1 MKTLPLLKA
10 VLTCDMN
17 MFKYSAGKNASKKKK
32 ILLLVFLFLVV
43 GFSVGY
49 YAYLLGKPLHKV
61 GLTYV
66 MLSLF
71 IFVVSIITLIEGIY
85 KSQGIL
91 FETKDNDLLFSL
103 PISRGKI
110 LFVRIF
116 KLILFQ
122 YLYNL
127 MFILPSFIVYIYF
140 EHPSISFYLISI
152 LMTLLIPIIPTVISC
167 LVGYLIKM
175 ISSKSKFKRIVQTL
189 LSSVV
194 CLGIFFLSFNLNS
207 FIENIAMKAT
217 SINDMLT
224 RIYYPVGAYISLIDK
239 FDIVVLVKLLLINI
253 IPFMLFIYFG
263 SKYYFEIISN
273 SKESNT
279 KKNKKEIE
287 VFKKNSPVKAL
298 TIKELRRY
306 FSSPVYMFNTTFGL
320 LLLVSLTILLC
331 IKGNSIIDMLL
342 SSKGI
347 EGDIDISLSLIYYIL
362 VLFSSSMTSISSSSI
377 SLEGKTINITKSLPI
392 SERDILRSKIIYPYI
407 IELPFI
413 LLSELIFF
421 VIFKVNIID
430 MLLIFCM
437 GIILVTLTSIIGVV
451 VNLKYPKMNASNDT
465 EVVKQSMSSMISV
478 FIGMGIFIISLILG
492 VLLYNKID
500 MYLLLGLHIIVL
512 LVVTIGLYMK
522 LMNNGIKEYRNIN
535 V

>member
-1 MKTLPLLKA
+1 MKEKEEVVNINFLKKVWYSITNFEQYPVMATEGLLRAIKY
-10 VLTCDMN
+10 LT
-17 MFKYSAGKNASKKKK
+17 
-32 ILLLVFLFLVV
+32 ILTAIVTVF
-43 GFSVGY
+43 
-49 YAYLLGKPLHKV
+49 
-61 GLTYV
+61 T
-66 MLSLF
+66 
-71 IFVVSIITLIEGIY
+71 
-85 KSQGIL
+85 
-91 FETKDNDLLFSL
+91 
-103 PISRGKI
+103 
-110 LFVRIF
+110 
-116 KLILFQ
+116 
-122 YLYNL
+122 
-127 MFILPSFIVYIYF
+127 
-140 EHPSISFYLISI
+140 
-152 LMTLLIPIIPTVISC
+152 
-167 LVGYLIKM
+167 M
-175 ISSKSKFKRIVQTL
+175 ISSL
-189 LSSVV
+189 LQMNKV
-194 CLGIFFLSFNLNS
+194 IDNLAQY
-207 FIENIAMKAT
+207 IEQNIPDF
-217 SINDMLT
+217 SITEGKVTMDLEQPIIIEKVKYT
-224 RIYYPVGAYISLIDK
+224 GIDK
-239 FDIVVLVKLLLINI
+239 VVINPLAETDEQREQSEEAETVSGITVFFFSDKIVLISKIDEEQVNKQIYTYSEFVKNYTGKNIQTFNKAELIGYLTSSKMMQFYIRYGASMYIYLLLINI

-306 FSSPVYMFNTTFGL
+306 FSSPVYMFNTMFGL

-421 VIFKVNIID
+421 VIFKVNIMD

-437 GIILVTLTSIIGVV
+437 GIILVTLTSIIGVI

>member
-32 ILLLVFLFLVV
+32 ILLPVFLFLVI

-91 FETKDNDLLFSL
+91 FEAKDNDLLFSL

-253 IPFMLFIYFG
+253 IPFMLFIYLG
-263 SKYYFEIISN
+263 SKYYFKIISN
-273 SKESNT
+273 SKEGNT
-279 KKNKKEIE
+279 KKDRKKIE

-306 FSSPVYMFNTTFGL
+306 FSSPVYMFNTMFGL

-347 EGDIDISLSLIYYIL
+347 EGDIDISLSLICYIL

-437 GIILVTLTSIIGVV
+437 GIILVTLTSIIGVI

>member
-1 MKTLPLLKA
+1 M
-10 VLTCDMN
+10 
-17 MFKYSAGKNASKKKK
+17 
-32 ILLLVFLFLVV
+32 
-43 GFSVGY
+43 
-49 YAYLLGKPLHKV
+49 
-61 GLTYV
+61 
-66 MLSLF
+66 
-71 IFVVSIITLIEGIY
+71 
-85 KSQGIL
+85 
-91 FETKDNDLLFSL
+91 
-103 PISRGKI
+103 
-110 LFVRIF
+110 
-116 KLILFQ
+116 
-122 YLYNL
+122 
-127 MFILPSFIVYIYF
+127 
-140 EHPSISFYLISI
+140 
-152 LMTLLIPIIPTVISC
+152 
-167 LVGYLIKM
+167 
-175 ISSKSKFKRIVQTL
+175 
-189 LSSVV
+189 
-194 CLGIFFLSFNLNS
+194 
-207 FIENIAMKAT
+207 
-217 SINDMLT
+217 
-224 RIYYPVGAYISLIDK
+224 
-239 FDIVVLVKLLLINI
+239 
-253 IPFMLFIYFG
+253 
-263 SKYYFEIISN
+263 
-273 SKESNT
+273 
-279 KKNKKEIE
+279 
-287 VFKKNSPVKAL
+287 

-306 FSSPVYMFNTTFGL
+306 FSSPVYMFNTMFGL

-421 VIFKVNIID
+421 VIFKVNIMD

-437 GIILVTLTSIIGVV
+437 GIILVTLTSIIGVI

>member
-1 MKTLPLLKA
+1 M
-10 VLTCDMN
+10 
-17 MFKYSAGKNASKKKK
+17 
-32 ILLLVFLFLVV
+32 
-43 GFSVGY
+43 
-49 YAYLLGKPLHKV
+49 
-61 GLTYV
+61 
-66 MLSLF
+66 
-71 IFVVSIITLIEGIY
+71 
-85 KSQGIL
+85 
-91 FETKDNDLLFSL
+91 
-103 PISRGKI
+103 
-110 LFVRIF
+110 
-116 KLILFQ
+116 
-122 YLYNL
+122 
-127 MFILPSFIVYIYF
+127 
-140 EHPSISFYLISI
+140 
-152 LMTLLIPIIPTVISC
+152 
-167 LVGYLIKM
+167 
-175 ISSKSKFKRIVQTL
+175 
-189 LSSVV
+189 
-194 CLGIFFLSFNLNS
+194 
-207 FIENIAMKAT
+207 
-217 SINDMLT
+217 
-224 RIYYPVGAYISLIDK
+224 
-239 FDIVVLVKLLLINI
+239 LVKLLLINI
-253 IPFMLFIYFG
+253 IPFMLFIYLG
-263 SKYYFEIISN
+263 SKYYFKIISN
-273 SKESNT
+273 SKEGNT
-279 KKNKKEIE
+279 KKDRKKIE

-306 FSSPVYMFNTTFGL
+306 FSSPVYMFNTMFGL

-362 VLFSSSMTSISSSSI
+362 VL

-421 VIFKVNIID
+421 VIFKVNIMD

-437 GIILVTLTSIIGVV
+437 GIILVTLTSIIGVI

>member
-32 ILLLVFLFLVV
+32 ILLPVFLFLVV

-167 LVGYLIKM
+167 LVGYFIKM
-175 ISSKSKFKRIVQTL
+175 ISSKSKSKRIVQTI
-189 LSSVV
+189 LSSIV

-207 FIENIAMKAT
+207 FIETIAIKAT

-253 IPFMLFIYFG
+253 IPFMLFIYLG
-263 SKYYFEIISN
+263 SKYYFKIISN
-273 SKESNT
+273 SKEG
-279 KKNKKEIE
+279 I
-287 VFKKNSPVKAL
+287 
-298 TIKELRRY
+298 LRR
-306 FSSPVYMFNTTFGL
+306 
-320 LLLVSLTILLC
+320 I
-331 IKGNSIIDMLL
+331 
-342 SSKGI
+342 
-347 EGDIDISLSLIYYIL
+347 
-362 VLFSSSMTSISSSSI
+362 
-377 SLEGKTINITKSLPI
+377 GKK
-392 SERDILRSKIIYPYI
+392 
-407 IELPFI
+407 
-413 LLSELIFF
+413 
-421 VIFKVNIID
+421 
-430 MLLIFCM
+430 
-437 GIILVTLTSIIGVV
+437 
-451 VNLKYPKMNASNDT
+451 LKY
-465 EVVKQSMSSMISV
+465 
-478 FIGMGIFIISLILG
+478 LRR
-492 VLLYNKID
+492 
-500 MYLLLGLHIIVL
+500 IVL
-512 LVVTIGLYMK
+512 LRL
-522 LMNNGIKEYRNIN
+522 
-535 V
+535 